1 MRGLEQIPWL
11 YDGLMGV
18 ADLLGVARWR
28 RELVAGAAGRVLE
41 VGCGTGRNLP
51 LYPDAADL
59 VGVDPN
65 PAALARA
72 RRRAPR
78 ARLVVGRVESLPFE
92 TDAFDTVVTSL
103 VFCSVD
109 DPLRGLAEIR
119 RVLRTGGQLRMLEH
133 VRARGRRLAA
143 LQDRIAP
150 LWTRLT
156 GGCRPNRDIEH
167 LVQQAGFRIEQHW
180 TDATHLIRRF
190 AAVAES
196 R

>member
-1 MRGLEQIPWL
+1 MGL
-11 YDGLMGV
+11 

-28 RELVAGAAGRVLE
+28 RELVAGAGGRVLE

-51 LYPDAADL
+51 LYPATDP

-65 PAALARA
+65 PSALARA

-78 ARLVVGRVESLPFE
+78 ARLVVGRVASLPFE
-92 TDAFDTVVTSL
+92 NDAFDTVVTSL

-119 RVLRTGGQLRMLEH
+119 RVLRTGGQLRRLGH
-133 VRARGRRLAA
+133 VRAHGPRLAA
-143 LQDRIAP
+143 LQDRVAP

-156 GGCRPNRDIEH
+156 GGCRPNRDIQRRVE
-167 LVQQAGFRIEQHW
+167 QAGFRIDHRW

-190 AAVAES
+190 SAVPAGC
-196 R
+196 